1 MGYIH
6 TMEYCST
13 IKKNKILPFAAIWM
27 NLKNIIFSEASQAEK
42 ENDITYM
49 WSLKNNTNESVY
61 KGEIDPWT
69 WKRSLWLTKGERK
82 REGRN

>member
-6 TMEYCST
+6 TMEYCSA

-42 ENDITYM
+42 ENHYM
-49 WSLKNNTNESVY
+49 ISLICGV
-61 KGEIDPWT
+61 
-69 WKRSLWLTKGERK
+69 
-82 REGRN
+82 